1 MLTNGDTSELV
12 ISNRMIGLCEL
23 RDTGDGGFST
33 KHGLQK
39 QQISIPKNNSESTWL
54 D

>member
-1 MLTNGDTSELV
+1 MLTNRDTCELV
-12 ISNRMIGLCEL
+12 ISNQMIGLCEL
-23 RDTGDGGFST
+23 QDTGGGGFST

-39 QQISIPKNNSESTWL
+39 QQISTPKNNSESTWL